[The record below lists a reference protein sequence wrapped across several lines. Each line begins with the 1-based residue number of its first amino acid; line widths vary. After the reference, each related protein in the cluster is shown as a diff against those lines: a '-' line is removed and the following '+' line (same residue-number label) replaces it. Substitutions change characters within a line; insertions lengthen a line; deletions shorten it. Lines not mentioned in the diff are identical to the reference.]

1 MTKQTRMTKS
11 KTSSKPRHAFS
22 SFVLRHSF
30 GIRHSCFVINKR
42 SLYTPVVR
50 QNTSPVPGE
59 ILNAPASLPPASSPA
74 RTLPR
79 HLLYSIFARIG
90 GSGLDTDAF
99 ESLRASYRGGFLGKA
114 IAYDN
119 RQKEIPASLIH
130 SLRWHPVRL
139 ISFFDRPYYYG
150 AKKKYLDWVASRHLA
165 TGRYDLF
172 HSWSGDCLR
181 SLQVAKQRRIPS
193 IVEIPTWHRDGGKKK
208 VDWPKSQSAS
218 KTPGVPTW
226 KARLL
231 LQRKRFIEEYQ
242 LADLLL
248 VLSRKAANTFRI
260 RGFPEEKLFYLPRGV
275 DVERFKPGERPAKF
289 RAVFSGALIKRK
301 GIQHVLE
308 AWHRLNLP
316 DAELWLVGHGHDG
329 AEHFLKQIW
338 SEHIRV
344 VGFVRDPENYLNQG
358 TVHVFPSQ
366 WEGSAKVTYEA
377 AACALP
383 KVTTRQAGDVVR
395 DGVEGIIVPPRDV
408 DAIMAALEQLYQH
421 PEMVERMSQAARRR
435 VVENFTWDHFRARL
449 LGAYEIAMQ
458 GRALS

>member
-1 MTKQTRMTKS
+1 M
-11 KTSSKPRHAFS
+11 
-22 SFVLRHSF
+22 
-30 GIRHSCFVINKR
+30 
-42 SLYTPVVR
+42 
-50 QNTSPVPGE
+50 PGE
-59 ILNAPASLPPASSPA
+59 ILNAPAPLRSASSSTH
-74 RTLPR
+74 TLPR

-90 GSGLDTDAF
+90 GPGLDTDAF
-99 ESLRASYRGGFLGKA
+99 ETLRASYRGGFLGKA

-119 RQKEIPASLIH
+119 RQTEIPASSIH

-150 AKKKYLDWVASRHLA
+150 AKKKYLDWIASRHLA

-181 SLQVAKQRRIPS
+181 SLQVAKQHRIPS

-208 VDWPKSQSAS
+208 ADWPKSESAG
-218 KTPGVPTW
+218 KTRGGLTW
-226 KARLL
+226 KASLL
-231 LQRKRFIEEYQ
+231 LQRARFIEEYQ

-248 VLSRKAANTFRI
+248 VLSEKAANTFRA
-260 RGFPEEKLFYLPRGV
+260 RGFPDEKLFYLPRGV

-316 DAELWLVGHGHDG
+316 DSELWLVGYVHDE
-329 AEHFLKQIW
+329 AKPFLKQFW
-338 SEHIRV
+338 RDNIRV

-358 TVHVFPSQ
+358 TVHIFPSQ

-383 KVTTRQAGDVVR
+383 QITTREAGDVVR
-395 DGVEGIIVPPRDV
+395 NGVEGIIVKPSDV
-408 DAIMAALEQLYQH
+408 DAIAAALQHLQRH
-421 PEMVERMSQAARRR
+421 PEIVRQMGSAARRR
-435 VVENFTWDHFRARL
+435 VVENFTWDHFRTRL
-449 LGAYEIAMQ
+449 LGAYEIAM
-458 GRALS
+458 RMAR

>member
-1 MTKQTRMTKS
+1 M
-11 KTSSKPRHAFS
+11 
-22 SFVLRHSF
+22 
-30 GIRHSCFVINKR
+30 
-42 SLYTPVVR
+42 
-50 QNTSPVPGE
+50 PGE
-59 ILNAPASLPPASSPA
+59 TLNAPAQVRSASTVA

-79 HLLYSIFARIG
+79 NLLYSIFARIG

-99 ESLRASYRGGFLGKA
+99 ETLRASYRGGFLGKA

-119 RQKEIPASLIH
+119 RQKEIPAPLIH

-150 AKKKYLDWVASRHLA
+150 AKKKYLDWIASRHLA

-181 SLQVAKQRRIPS
+181 SLQVAKQRSIPS
-193 IVEIPTWHRDGGKKK
+193 IVEIPTWHRDGGK
-208 VDWPKSQSAS
+208 VNVNRPEIAESAS
-218 KTPGVPTW
+218 NTSGFRNW
-226 KARLL
+226 KAGLL
-231 LQRKRFIEEYQ
+231 LERRRFVEEYR

-248 VLSRKAANTFRI
+248 VLSETAANTFRA

-275 DVERFKPGERPAKF
+275 DVERFKQGQRPGKF

-301 GIQHVLE
+301 GIHHVLE

-316 DAELWLVGHGHDG
+316 HAELWLVGSVHDE
-329 AEHFLKQIW
+329 AKPFLKQFW
-338 SEHIRV
+338 RDNIRV
-344 VGFVRDPENYLNQG
+344 VGFVGDPETYLNQS

-383 KVTTRQAGDVVR
+383 QVTTREAGDVVR
-395 DGVEGIIVPPRDV
+395 DGAEGIIVLPRDV
-408 DAIMAALEQLYQH
+408 DAIAAALEHLHRH
-421 PEMVERMSQAARRR
+421 PEIVEQMGSAARRR
-435 VVENFTWDHFRARL
+435 VVENFTWDHFRTRL
-449 LGAYEIAMQ
+449 LDAYEIAM
-458 GRALS
+458 RMAR